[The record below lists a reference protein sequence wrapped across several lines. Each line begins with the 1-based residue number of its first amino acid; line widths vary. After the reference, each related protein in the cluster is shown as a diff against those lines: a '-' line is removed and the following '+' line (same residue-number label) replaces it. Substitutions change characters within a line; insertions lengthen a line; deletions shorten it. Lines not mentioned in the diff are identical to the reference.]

1 MFENVPTV
9 SSAERQQVLGA
20 LDRLH
25 SKLVQREEWT
35 HSDILGNLRET
46 LQSPLFSHI
55 LTLQHSIKQLRN
67 QLSSM
72 PPDACSEFS
81 FSKKGQLIMSAV
93 NSASGSAPPTLS
105 ASSSILTNGSSPP
118 NQQAPPPSD
127 LLQQWIVA
135 AAKGRH
141 TELVT
146 LTRPL
151 SGGLGFSVVGLNPA
165 GSSSQGVLV
174 KHIQPGGI
182 AHRDG
187 RLQERDQI
195 LVINGSPL
203 EPGISQQQALT
214 LLQQP
219 GETVELVV
227 ARDLPPNE
235 PSPVT
240 PINTDQWGHVEEI
253 ELVNDGSG
261 LGFGIVGGKTT
272 GVVVRTLIPN
282 SVADRDGRL
291 RTGDHILRIGATPT
305 SGLNS
310 DQVVKVLQGCGSHV
324 TMLIARDPRG
334 QRSKGPPP
342 PPPPDSAP
350 VSSLPP
356 RPPEPPLRSPD
367 LVPQRRFSKTPNLEG
382 YEIHEVSLTKK
393 EGQSLGISIIG
404 YNALTSHDAVGVFVK
419 HVVPGSAADQS
430 GNIRVH
436 DRLIALD
443 GVSLHGMTNQEVLE
457 VMKQTGQ
464 TVVLTVVRKKPRALE
479 RSLDKVEREPSHVS
493 LRRSLEVKAR
503 SSGFGSTSMKL
514 EPVYS
519 NSAQLTQATEAELRA
534 KWDQALGPL
543 YQVLVVKLDPVIEDD
558 AELQKSSNLLP
569 VHTLRLGVE
578 LDSFDGHHYIS
589 SVVPGGPVDR
599 HGVLRP
605 EDELLE
611 VNDVQLY
618 GKSRREVVSFLKE
631 VPPPFTLVCC
641 RHPTSDLEPEPES
654 ERESEPELEPV
665 LQPGHG
671 PARQS
676 QPSVEEIELKL
687 SSMLCSQTALR
698 DDSSEQQQAERQEQ
712 TSPVEEVP
720 KEEKIQHSQEEEE
733 DEDEA
738 EDEDEEELA
747 LWSPDV
753 QVLELQK
760 QRDKGLGF
768 SILDYQDPLD
778 PGRCVMVIRSLV
790 PGGSAERHG
799 GLLPGDQLVSVNQ
812 TQLDLLTL
820 AQAVEVLKSA
830 PPGIVHLGIRKP
842 LVVEGPEKSREDSSQ
857 VCVNNTQLPEPKG
870 FDDSSSLPVALRQE
884 EDEEEEEPELILDG
898 GLPRYTTT
906 SLTSDLLPVEEGRE
920 MAVDEEQEEVKT
932 EERKEERMG
941 SLPRKPPPSWEE
953 WKRSSSGW
961 VAPEQSWRKEKQ
973 EELREE
979 EEQELQRSGYE
990 SITSVGNL
998 MLAPPDSRDS
1008 EADSELTLTDTD
1020 TESNRMIDME
1030 RRKRRGQG
1038 GASLPIRVGHSDL
1051 PEREDGEGEETPAF
1065 SHWGPPRRVEVWPEE
1080 NQSLGLSIVGG
1091 HHVIK
1096 RLRNGEELKGIFIKQ
1111 VLPNS
1116 PAART
1121 QCLKTGDKILEV
1133 SGVDLQAASHE
1144 EAVNAI
1150 KSAPSPVVFIVQSLS
1165 ATPRPVS
1172 LTAPSYSKHK
1182 AKRTES
1188 PKPGVTTPPLR
1199 QPPPYRPPSQTE
1211 HEQKSDLEKAKER
1224 WCERYGDLRGELL
1237 CVELEKER
1245 QGLGLSLAGNRDRS
1259 RLSIFVVGLHPGG
1272 PAARDGRIRVGDEL
1286 LEINNQILYGRSHQ
1300 NASAIIKS
1308 AASRVKLIV
1317 LRNEDAI
1324 NQMAVPPFPTPP
1336 PPPVLSPVSPEC
1348 IPPATPA
1355 VPNTTDG
1362 PRPPDSLTLHPSLD
1376 TLDKTSDEA
1385 EQNNRNRSSN
1395 SAPQSL
1401 READTFRK
1409 KPKLA
1414 ESPENELQ
1422 APGALL
1428 EQQSCRSYSSSSKQT
1443 AASPPLI
1450 SPDLQTANRDP
1461 SCCAV
1466 VPGQETVLEICKG
1479 RSGLGLSI
1487 VGGRDTQLDA
1497 IMIHEVYEEGAA
1509 ARDGR
1514 LWAGDQ
1520 ILEVNGLDL
1529 RGASHEEAIAALRQT
1544 PAKVCL
1550 TVLRDEAQYRDEENL
1565 DIFKVE
1571 LQKKSGRG
1579 LGLSIVGKRSG
1590 SGVFISE
1597 VVRGGAAELDG
1608 RLMQGDQILSVNG
1621 DDTKHASQETV
1632 AAILKCARGPVLLE
1646 LGRLKAASWIS
1657 SRRNSQGSQMSHV
1670 SGNSSGVVAPP
1681 LTQTPTSSD
1690 PPTSNPPTTTS
1701 PGPLNNNNMKS
1712 TPDITSSSAH
1722 STGVDAGIRTVEIT
1736 RGVND
1741 SLGVSIAGGKGS
1753 PLGDIPIFIAMIQ
1766 ANGVAAKTHRLKV
1779 GDRIASINGQ
1789 SVDGL
1794 SHSEVVTMLKNSYG
1808 NISLQVVA
1816 DTNISAIT
1824 TQVESLSN
1832 SCSLS
1837 ANTDSLTAEPEG
1849 PRPRSISLEKGSE
1862 GLGFSIVGGFGSPHG
1877 DLPIYVK
1884 TVFSKGAAAVDGR
1897 LKRGD
1902 QILSVNGESLQGAT
1916 HEQAVAIL
1924 KKQRGTVTLDILS

>member
-9 SSAERQQVLGA
+9 STAERQQVLGA
-20 LDRLH
+20 VERLQA
-25 SKLVQREEWT
+25 KLVQREEWT
-35 HSDILGNLRET
+35 HSDHMGNLKET
-46 LQSPLFSHI
+46 LQSPLFNHI

-81 FSKKGQLIMSAV
+81 FSRKGQLIMSAA
-93 NSASGSAPPTLS
+93 NPASSSAPPTLS
-105 ASSSILTNGSSPP
+105 ASSSMLTNGSTPSTL
-118 NQQAPPPSD
+118 QTPPSPD
-127 LLQQWIVA
+127 LLQKWILA
-135 AAKGRH
+135 TAKGRH
-141 TELVT
+141 TELLS

-165 GSSSQGVLV
+165 GSSSQGVFV
-174 KHIQPGGI
+174 KHVQPGGI

-227 ARDLPPNE
+227 ARDRPLNA
-235 PSPVT
+235 SPR
-240 PINTDQWGHVEEI
+240 PAAAINTDQWGHVEEI

-272 GVVVRTLIPN
+272 GVVVRTIVPS
-282 SVADRDGRL
+282 SVADKDGRL
-291 RTGDHILRIGATPT
+291 RTGDHILCIGTTPT
-305 SGLNS
+305 SGLTS

-324 TMLIARDPRG
+324 TMLIARDLQG
-334 QRSKGPPP
+334 QRSTAPPP

-356 RPPEPPLRSPD
+356 RPPAVPL
-367 LVPQRRFSKTPNLEG
+367 QRRISKTPNLEG
-382 YEIHEVSLTKK
+382 YEIHEVPLTKK
-393 EGQSLGISIIG
+393 DGQSLGISIIG
-404 YNALTSHDAVGVFVK
+404 YNPLTSQDAVGVFVK

-430 GNIRVH
+430 GNIRIH

-443 GVSLHGMTNQEVLE
+443 GVSVHGLTNQEVLE
-457 VMKQTGQ
+457 VMKRTGQ
-464 TVVLTVVRKKPRALE
+464 TVVLSVVRKKPRALE
-479 RSLDKVEREPSHVS
+479 RSLDKVERESSRVS
-493 LRRSLEVKAR
+493 LRRSLEVKTR
-503 SSGFGSTSMKL
+503 SSGFGFMTPKL
-514 EPVYS
+514 ETTYS
-519 NSAQLTQATEAELRA
+519 NTAQQTRATDAELRA
-534 KWDQALGPL
+534 KWEAALGPQ

-558 AELQKSSNLLP
+558 AELQKSSKLLP
-569 VHTLRLGVE
+569 IHTLRLGVE

-589 SVVPGGPVDR
+589 SVAPGGPADK

-611 VNDVQLY
+611 VNEVQLY

-641 RHPTSDLEPEPES
+641 RHPTSDLEAEPES
-654 ERESEPELEPV
+654 ESEPEPEAALRPGPEPV
-665 LQPGHG
+665 RL
-671 PARQS
+671 S

-687 SSMLCSQTALR
+687 SSMLCSQTEQR
-698 DDSSEQQQAERQEQ
+698 EDVPEQQEAVRQKQ
-712 TSPVEEVP
+712 VATAVEEVLL
-720 KEEKIQHSQEEEE
+720 EENAQYSQEEEDEEEQDE
-733 DEDEA
+733 DEDE
-738 EDEDEEELA
+738 DEDEGELA

-760 QRDKGLGF
+760 ERDKGLGF

-778 PGRCVMVIRSLV
+778 PGRCVMVIRSLL

-812 TQLDLLTL
+812 THVDLLSL
-820 AQAVEVLKSA
+820 SEAVEVLKSA
-830 PPGIVHLGIRKP
+830 PPGAVRLGIRKP
-842 LVVEGPEKSREDSSQ
+842 LVVEGAERRTEASPS
-857 VCVNNTQLPEPKG
+857 NTQLPVPKG
-870 FDDSSSLPVALRQE
+870 FGDGSILPEDLQQ
-884 EDEEEEEPELILDG
+884 DEEEEEEEEPVLILDG
-898 GLPRYTTT
+898 GLPRYTSF
-906 SLTSDLLPVEEGRE
+906 SLTSDLPPVDEGWE
-920 MAVDEEQEEVKT
+920 MAVDEEVEGA
-932 EERKEERMG
+932 KEEEAKMQEKVEESTG
-941 SLPRKPPPSWEE
+941 SLHRRPPPSWEE
-953 WKRSSSGW
+953 WKLSSSGR
-961 VAPEQSWRKEKQ
+961 ARGAEEAATSWRSDKQ
-973 EELREE
+973 EELRERE
-979 EEQELQRSGYE
+979 EEEEELQRSDHE
-990 SITSVGNL
+990 SIVSTGNL
-998 MLAPPDSRDS
+998 VLGFPDSRDS

-1020 TESNRMIDME
+1020 TESIRMIDMK
-1030 RRKRRGQG
+1030 RRKRRSQG
-1038 GASLPIRVGHSDL
+1038 GASVPIRGGQSDL
-1051 PEREDGEGEETPAF
+1051 PEREEGEGEETPAF

-1080 NQSLGLSIVGG
+1080 GQSLGLSIVGG
-1091 HHVIK
+1091 RHVIK

-1116 PAART
+1116 PAAKT

-1144 EAVNAI
+1144 EAVSAI

-1165 ATPRPVS
+1165 AAPRPVS
-1172 LTAPSYSKHK
+1172 LTAASYSKHK

-1188 PKPGVTTPPLR
+1188 PQPASAPPPLR
-1199 QPPPYRPPSQTE
+1199 QPPPYRPPNQS
-1211 HEQKSDLEKAKER
+1211 EQELNSDLEQAKER
-1224 WCERYGDLRGELL
+1224 WCERYGDLQGELL

-1286 LEINNQILYGRSHQ
+1286 LEINNQVLYGRSHQ

-1308 AASRVKLIV
+1308 AASKVKLIL
-1317 LRNEDAI
+1317 LRSDDAI
-1324 NQMAVPPFPTPP
+1324 NQMAVPPFSTPP
-1336 PPPVLSPVSPEC
+1336 PPPVVSPVSSESVC
-1348 IPPATPA
+1348 PAPLGGSA
-1355 VPNTTDG
+1355 PTDG
-1362 PRPPDSLTLHPSLD
+1362 PRHPDSLTLHPSSD
-1376 TLDKTSDEA
+1376 APDETSEEA
-1385 EQNNRNRSSN
+1385 ELNNRNRSSN
-1395 SAPQSL
+1395 SAPKSL

-1409 KPKLA
+1409 RLKAA
-1414 ESPENELQ
+1414 ECPGNELQ
-1422 APGALL
+1422 ALKASQ
-1428 EQQSCRSYSSSSKQT
+1428 EQQSCRSHGGSSKQT

-1461 SCCAV
+1461 SCCVV
-1466 VPGQETVLEICKG
+1466 VPGQETLLEICKG

-1497 IMIHEVYEEGAA
+1497 IVIHEVYEEGAA

-1520 ILEVNGLDL
+1520 ILEVNGVDL

-1544 PAKVCL
+1544 PAKVRL
-1550 TVLRDEAQYRDEENL
+1550 TVLRDEAQYRNEENL

-1571 LQKKSGRG
+1571 LQKRSGRG
-1579 LGLSIVGKRSG
+1579 LGLSIVGKRCG

-1608 RLMQGDQILSVNG
+1608 RLMQGDQILSV
-1621 DDTKHASQETV
+1621 DREDTRHASQEAV

-1657 SRRNSQGSQMSHV
+1657 SRHNSQGSQMSHV

-1681 LTQTPTSSD
+1681 SD
-1690 PPTSNPPTTTS
+1690 PTTS
-1701 PGPLNNNNMKS
+1701 DPLKSTSTGPLPLNNNAKS
-1712 TPDITSSSAH
+1712 TGDITSSSN
-1722 STGVDAGIRTVEIT
+1722 STGVEAGIRTVEIT
-1736 RGVND
+1736 RGVSD

-1779 GDRIASINGQ
+1779 GDRIVSINSQ

-1794 SHSEVVTMLKNSYG
+1794 SHGDVVAILKNSYG

-1816 DTNISAIT
+1816 DTNISAIA
-1824 TQVESLSN
+1824 TQVESLS
-1832 SCSLS
+1832 SSSSLS
-1837 ANTDSLTAEPEG
+1837 ANTDTHTAEPEG
-1849 PRPRSISLEKGSE
+1849 PRPRSISLEKGSD

-1902 QILSVNGESLQGAT
+1902 QILTVNGESLQGAT

>member
-1 MFENVPTV
+1 MFENVPAV

-20 LDRLH
+20 LERLQA
-25 SKLVQREEWT
+25 KLVQREQWT
-35 HSDILGNLRET
+35 HSETMGNLRET
-46 LQSPLFSHI
+46 LQNPLFTHI

-93 NSASGSAPPTLS
+93 NSAGSSAPPSLS
-105 ASSSILTNGSSPP
+105 TSSSILTNGSSPP
-118 NQQAPPPSD
+118 IRQTPPSSD
-127 LLQQWIVA
+127 LLQKWILA

-141 TELVT
+141 TQLVS
-146 LTRPL
+146 LTRPV

-165 GSSSQGVLV
+165 GTSSQGVFV
-174 KHIQPGGI
+174 KHIQPGGV

-187 RLQERDQI
+187 GLQERDQI

-219 GETVELVV
+219 GETVELMV
-227 ARDLPPNE
+227 ARDRPLNA
-235 PSPVT
+235 SPQPAT
-240 PINTDQWGHVEEI
+240 ATNMDQWGHVEEI

-282 SVADRDGRL
+282 SVADKDGRL

-305 SGLNS
+305 SGLTS
-310 DQVVKVLQGCGSHV
+310 DQVVMVLQGCGSHV
-324 TMLIARDPRG
+324 TMLIARDPQG
-334 QRSKGPPP
+334 QRSTAPPP
-342 PPPPDSAP
+342 PPPPNSAP
-350 VSSLPP
+350 VSSLSP
-356 RPPEPPLRSPD
+356 RPPDLPPQCRL
-367 LVPQRRFSKTPNLEG
+367 SKTPNLEG
-382 YEIHEVSLTKK
+382 YEIHEVPLTKK
-393 EGQSLGISIIG
+393 DGQSLGISIIG
-404 YNALTSHDAVGVFVK
+404 YNPMTSEDAVGVFVK
-419 HVVPGSAADQS
+419 HVVPGSAADHS
-430 GNIRVH
+430 GNIRIH

-443 GVSLHGMTNQEVLE
+443 GDSLHGLTNQEVLE
-457 VMKQTGQ
+457 VMKKTGQ
-464 TVVLTVVRKKPRALE
+464 TVVLTLVRKKPRALE
-479 RSLDKVEREPSHVS
+479 RSLDKVERGESSVS
-493 LRRSLEVKAR
+493 FRRSLEVKAR
-503 SSGFGSTSMKL
+503 SSGFDFTTLKL
-514 EPVYS
+514 EPTYP
-519 NSAQLTQATEAELRA
+519 NTAQLIRATDAELMD
-534 KWDQALGPL
+534 KWEVALGPK

-558 AELQKSSNLLP
+558 AELQKSSKLLP
-569 VHTLRLGVE
+569 IHTLRLGVE

-589 SVVPGGPVDR
+589 SVAPGGPVDK

-654 ERESEPELEPV
+654 EPEPEPALRTGPGPV
-665 LQPGHG
+665 
-671 PARQS
+671 RQS

-687 SSMLCSQTALR
+687 SSMLCSQTEPRESVA
-698 DDSSEQQQAERQEQ
+698 EQQQAVRQEPV
-712 TSPVEEVP
+712 SPVEEVLM
-720 KEEKIQHSQEEEE
+720 EEKTRHSQEEEE
-733 DEDEA
+733 EE
-738 EDEDEEELA
+738 EGEEEEQDEDEEELA
-747 LWSPDV
+747 LWSPDI

-760 QRDKGLGF
+760 ERDKGLGF

-790 PGGSAERHG
+790 PGSSAERHG

-812 TQLDLLTL
+812 TQLDHLTL
-820 AQAVEVLKSA
+820 AQAVEVLKTA
-830 PPGIVHLGIRKP
+830 PPGTVHLGIRKP
-842 LVVEGPEKSREDSSQ
+842 LVEGPERRADSSQ
-857 VCVNNTQLPEPKG
+857 VSLNNTQLPVPKG
-870 FDDSSSLPVALRQE
+870 FGDGSILPEDLRQE
-884 EDEEEEEPELILDG
+884 EEEDEPELILDG
-898 GLPRYTTT
+898 GLPRYTSS
-906 SLTSDLLPVEEGRE
+906 SLISDLLPVVEGRE
-920 MAVDEEQEEVKT
+920 MIVDEEVEGEKEEEEEEEVKT
-932 EERKEERMG
+932 QEKVEESTG

-953 WKRSSSGW
+953 WKLTSSGRSRG
-961 VAPEQSWRKEKQ
+961 AEETWRREKQ
-973 EELREE
+973 EELRDREE
-979 EEQELQRSGYE
+979 EDLQISDHE
-990 SITSVGNL
+990 SIVSVGNL
-998 MLAPPDSRDS
+998 ILGIPDSRDS

-1020 TESNRMIDME
+1020 TESVRMIDTE
-1030 RRKRRGQG
+1030 RRKRRSQA
-1038 GASLPIRVGHSDL
+1038 GASLPIREGHSDL
-1051 PEREDGEGEETPAF
+1051 PEREEGEGEETPAF

-1080 NQSLGLSIVGG
+1080 GQSLGLSIVGG
-1091 HHVIK
+1091 RHVIK

-1116 PAART
+1116 PAAKT

-1144 EAVNAI
+1144 EAVSAI
-1150 KSAPSPVVFIVQSLS
+1150 KSAPSPVVFVVQSLS
-1165 ATPRPVS
+1165 ATPRQPGA
-1172 LTAPSYSKHK
+1172 AP
-1182 AKRTES
+1182 
-1188 PKPGVTTPPLR
+1188 PPLR
-1199 QPPPYRPPSQTE
+1199 QPPPYRPPNQS
-1211 HEQKSDLEKAKER
+1211 EQELNPDLEQAKER

-1272 PAARDGRIRVGDEL
+1272 PAAQDGRIRVGDEL
-1286 LEINNQILYGRSHQ
+1286 LEINNQVLYGRSHQ

-1308 AASRVKLIV
+1308 AASKVKLIL
-1317 LRNEDAI
+1317 LRSEDAI
-1324 NQMAVPPFPTPP
+1324 NQMAVPPFSTPL
-1336 PPPVLSPVSPEC
+1336 PPPVLSPESVCPAPLGVSA
-1348 IPPATPA
+1348 PA
-1355 VPNTTDG
+1355 DG
-1362 PRPPDSLTLHPSLD
+1362 PRHPGSLTLHPSSD
-1376 TLDKTSDEA
+1376 APDATSDEA
-1385 EQNNRNRSSN
+1385 EHNNRNRSGKSN
-1395 SAPQSL
+1395 SAPKSL
-1401 READTFRK
+1401 RESDTLRK
-1409 KPKLA
+1409 RPKA
-1414 ESPENELQ
+1414 ECSENELL
-1422 APGALL
+1422 APRASL
-1428 EQQSCRSYSSSSKQT
+1428 EQQSCRSHSSCSKQT

-1466 VPGQETVLEICKG
+1466 VPGQETLLEICKG

-1497 IMIHEVYEEGAA
+1497 IVIHEVYEEGAA

-1520 ILEVNGLDL
+1520 ILEVNGVDL

-1544 PAKVCL
+1544 PATVRV

-1565 DIFKVE
+1565 DVFKVE

-1621 DDTKHASQETV
+1621 DDTRHASQEAV
-1632 AAILKCARGPVLLE
+1632 AAILKCARGAVLLE
-1646 LGRLKAASWIS
+1646 LGRLKAASWSS

-1681 LTQTPTSSD
+1681 LARTPTSCDPTTSE
-1690 PPTSNPPTTTS
+1690 PPTSTS
-1701 PGPLNNNNMKS
+1701 TGPLPLNNYIKS
-1712 TPDITSSSAH
+1712 AGDIASPAN
-1722 STGVDAGIRTVEIT
+1722 STGVNAGIRTVDIT
-1736 RGVND
+1736 RGVGD

-1779 GDRIASINGQ
+1779 GDRIVSINGQ

-1808 NISLQVVA
+1808 NISLKVVA
-1816 DTNISAIT
+1816 DTNISAIA
-1824 TQVESLSN
+1824 TQVESLS
-1832 SCSLS
+1832 SSSSLS
-1837 ANTDSLTAEPEG
+1837 ANTDTLTAEPEG

-1924 KKQRGTVTLDILS
+1924 KKQRGTVTLDVLS

>member
-20 LDRLH
+20 LERLQA
-25 SKLVQREEWT
+25 KLAQREEWT
-35 HSDILGNLRET
+35 HSETLGNLKET
-46 LQSPLFSHI
+46 LQSPLFNHI
-55 LTLQHSIKQLRN
+55 LTLQHSIKQLKN

-72 PPDACSEFS
+72 PPDACSDIS
-81 FSKKGQLIMSAV
+81 FSKKGQLIMSAI
-93 NSASGSAPPTLS
+93 NQPTSSAQPTLS
-105 ASSSILTNGSSPP
+105 ASSSILTNGSTPP
-118 NQQAPPPSD
+118 IHQTPPSSNV
-127 LLQQWIVA
+127 LQKWIQA

-141 TELVT
+141 TEVVS

-165 GSSSQGVLV
+165 GSSSQGVFV
-174 KHIQPGGI
+174 KQIQPGGI

-203 EPGISQQQALT
+203 EPGISQQTALN

-219 GETVELVV
+219 GEAVELVV
-227 ARDLPPNE
+227 ARDRQLKTSSPPTAII
-235 PSPVT
+235 S
-240 PINTDQWGHVEEI
+240 TDQWGHVEEI

-261 LGFGIVGGKTT
+261 LGFGIVGGKTS
-272 GVVVRTLIPN
+272 GVVVRTLLPN
-282 SVADRDGRL
+282 SVADKDGRL
-291 RTGDHILRIGATPT
+291 RTGDHILHIGGTPT
-305 SGLNS
+305 NGLTS

-334 QRSKGPPP
+334 PRSSGPLP

-350 VSSLPP
+350 ISSLPP
-356 RPPEPPLRSPD
+356 RLPELP
-367 LVPQRRFSKTPNLEG
+367 PQRRLSKTPNLEG

-393 EGQSLGISIIG
+393 DGQSLGISIVG
-404 YNALTSHDAVGVFVK
+404 YNPLTREDAVGVFVK

-443 GVSLHGMTNQEVLE
+443 GVSLHGLTNEEVLE

-464 TVVLTVVRKKPRALE
+464 TVVLSVVRKKPRAME
-479 RSLDKVEREPSHVS
+479 RSLDKVERESSRVS
-493 LRRSLEVKAR
+493 LRRSSDVKAR
-503 SSGFGSTSMKL
+503 SYGFNYMAPKPESSYLNT
-514 EPVYS
+514 
-519 NSAQLTQATEAELRA
+519 AQLARATDAELRE
-534 KWDQALGPL
+534 KWEQALGPK
-543 YQVLVVKLDPVIEDD
+543 YEVLVVHLDPVIEDD
-558 AELQKSSNLLP
+558 AELQKSSKLLP
-569 VHTLRLGVE
+569 IHMLRLGVE

-589 SVVPGGPVDR
+589 SLAAGGPVEK

-618 GKSRREVVSFLKE
+618 GKTRREVVSFLKE

-641 RHPTSDLEPEPES
+641 RHPTSDMEPEPES
-654 ERESEPELEPV
+654 ESEPEPETAPWPGSVPV
-665 LQPGHG
+665 RPT
-671 PARQS
+671 

-687 SSMLCSQTALR
+687 SSMLCTQTEPKER
-698 DDSSEQQQAERQEQ
+698 DGDQQNIRKEPVSS
-712 TSPVEEVP
+712 VEEVLT
-720 KEEKIQHSQEEEE
+720 EKTPHRQQEEDEE
-733 DEDEA
+733 DEDE
-738 EDEDEEELA
+738 DEDEGELA
-747 LWSPDV
+747 LWSPDI
-753 QVLELQK
+753 QLLELQK
-760 QRDKGLGF
+760 ERDKGLGF
-768 SILDYQDPLD
+768 SILDYQDPVD
-778 PGRCVMVIRSLV
+778 PSRCVMVVRSLV
-790 PGGSAERHG
+790 PGSPAERHG

-812 TQLDLLTL
+812 TQVDQLTL
-820 AQAVEVLKSA
+820 SEAVEVLKSA
-830 PPGIVHLGIRKP
+830 PPGTVRLGIRKP
-842 LVVEGPEKSREDSSQ
+842 LVVEGGDRRTDISHQESP
-857 VCVNNTQLPEPKG
+857 NNLHLPVPKG
-870 FDDSSSLPVALRQE
+870 FGDGSILPEDLRQE
-884 EDEEEEEPELILDG
+884 EAEEEEEPELILDG
-898 GLPRYTTT
+898 GLPRYAT
-906 SLTSDLLPVEEGRE
+906 SSMTSDLLLPMDDGRE
-920 MAVDEEQEEVKT
+920 MAVDEEGEEETKEEVKKQQ
-932 EERKEERMG
+932 KEEAITG

-953 WKRSSSGW
+953 WKLSSSKQARG
-961 VAPEQSWRKEKQ
+961 AEEIRLREKEEEIREQ
-973 EELREE
+973 EED
-979 EEQELQRSGYE
+979 ELQKSDHE
-990 SITSVGNL
+990 SIASVGKL
-998 MLAPPDSRDS
+998 ILGLPDSRDS

-1020 TESNRMIDME
+1020 TESIRMTDLK
-1030 RRKRRGQG
+1030 RRKKRGQG
-1038 GASLPIRVGHSDL
+1038 GASLPIRGGDL

-1065 SHWGPPRRVEVWPEE
+1065 SHWGAPRRVEVWPEE
-1080 NQSLGLSIVGG
+1080 GQSLGLSIVGG
-1091 HHVIK
+1091 RHVIK

-1116 PAART
+1116 PAAKT

-1133 SGVDLQAASHE
+1133 SGVDLRAASHE
-1144 EAVNAI
+1144 EAVDAI

-1165 ATPRPVS
+1165 ATPRQPS
-1172 LTAPSYSKHK
+1172 AAP
-1182 AKRTES
+1182 
-1188 PKPGVTTPPLR
+1188 PPMR
-1199 QPPPYRPPSQTE
+1199 QPPPYRPPNQS
-1211 HEQKSDLEKAKER
+1211 EQDLSSELEQVKER
-1224 WCERYGDLRGELL
+1224 WCERYGDLQGELL

-1259 RLSIFVVGLHPGG
+1259 RLSIFVVGLHQGG

-1286 LEINNQILYGRSHQ
+1286 LEINNQVLYGRSHQ

-1308 AASRVKLIV
+1308 AASKVKLIL
-1317 LRNEDAI
+1317 LRSEDAI
-1324 NQMAVPPFPTPP
+1324 NQMAVPPFSTPP
-1336 PPPVLSPVSPEC
+1336 PPPALSPVSPES
-1348 IPPATPA
+1348 IPPAP
-1355 VPNTTDG
+1355 TDG
-1362 PRPPDSLTLHPSLD
+1362 PRPPDSLPLPSSD
-1376 TLDKTSDEA
+1376 TADETSDEA
-1385 EQNNRNRSSN
+1385 EQNNKNRNRSSN
-1395 SAPQSL
+1395 SAPKSL
-1401 READTFRK
+1401 RDSNTSK
-1409 KPKLA
+1409 KRLKAA
-1414 ESPENELQ
+1414 ESPENDLQ
-1422 APGALL
+1422 APRASM
-1428 EQQSCRSYSSSSKQT
+1428 EQQSCRSHSSSSSKHT

-1466 VPGQETVLEICKG
+1466 VPGQETLLEICKG

-1497 IMIHEVYEEGAA
+1497 IVIHEVYEEGAA

-1520 ILEVNGLDL
+1520 ILEVNGLNL

-1544 PAKVCL
+1544 PAKVRL

-1565 DIFKVE
+1565 DVFKVE

-1608 RLMQGDQILSVNG
+1608 RLMQGDQILTVNG
-1621 DDTKHASQETV
+1621 EDTRHASQETV
-1632 AAILKCARGPVLLE
+1632 AAILKCARGPVQLE

-1657 SRRNSQGSQMSHV
+1657 SRQSSQGSQMSRV

-1681 LTQTPTSSD
+1681 LTHTSTSCDPTTPDALTPTSND
-1690 PPTSNPPTTTS
+1690 
-1701 PGPLNNNNMKS
+1701 PLNNNTKTQS
-1712 TPDITSSSAH
+1712 DITSSSN
-1722 STGVDAGIRTVEIT
+1722 STGGDTGVRTVEIT
-1736 RGVND
+1736 RGVSD

-1753 PLGDIPIFIAMIQ
+1753 PLGDIPVFIAMIQ

-1779 GDRIASINGQ
+1779 GDRIVSINGQ
-1789 SVDGL
+1789 SVDAL
-1794 SHSEVVTMLKNSYG
+1794 SHSNVVTLLKNSYG

-1816 DTNISAIT
+1816 DTNISAIA
-1824 TQVESLSN
+1824 TQVESLS
-1832 SCSLS
+1832 SSSSLS
-1837 ANTDSLTAEPEG
+1837 ANTDTHTTEPEG

-1902 QILSVNGESLQGAT
+1902 QILTVNGESLQGVT

-1924 KKQRGTVTLDILS
+1924 KKQRGTVTLDVLS